1 MNITEL
7 ENRIAILEREAK
19 SYTPEERNNK
29 VEALT
34 EEFYASNGRHMH
46 SIYLQRLADVLLVE
60 ELKDS
65 NPNKITSTEQP
76 ILSNRQ
82 ILRRKKREFALTDDK
97 LDFVH
102 AKEHLGIDSLFK
114 KRTQNMDDQN

>member
-1 MNITEL
+1 MNLQQL
-7 ENRIAILEREAK
+7 ENRIAILERESK
-19 SYTPEERNNK
+19 SYTPEERKNK

-34 EEFYASNGRHMH
+34 EEFYAANGRHMH

-65 NPNKITSTEQP
+65 NPDKVTATERP
-76 ILSNRQ
+76 IMSNRQ
-82 ILRRKKREFALTDDK
+82 MITRKTREFALTGEK

>member
-1 MNITEL
+1 MNLIEL
-7 ENRIAILEREAK
+7 ENRIAVLEREAK
-19 SYTPEERNNK
+19 TYTKEERNNK

-34 EEFYASNGRHMH
+34 EEYYAANGRHMSSLH
-46 SIYLQRLADVLLVE
+46 LQRLADVLLVE

-65 NPNKITSTEQP
+65 NPDKVTATERP
-76 ILSNRQ
+76 IMSNRQ
-82 ILRRKKREFALTDDK
+82 MMTRKTREFALTGDK

>member
-1 MNITEL
+1 MSSL
-7 ENRIAILEREAK
+7 
-19 SYTPEERNNK
+19 
-29 VEALT
+29 
-34 EEFYASNGRHMH
+34 H
-46 SIYLQRLADVLLVE
+46 LQRLADVLLVE

-65 NPNKITSTEQP
+65 NPDKVTATERP
-76 ILSNRQ
+76 IMSNRQ
-82 ILRRKKREFALTDDK
+82 MMTRKTREFALTGDK

>member
-7 ENRIAILEREAK
+7 ENRIAILERDAK
-19 SYTPEERNNK
+19 TYTELERNNK

-34 EEFYASNGRHMH
+34 EEYYVANGRHMH

-65 NPNKITSTEQP
+65 NPDKVTATERP
-76 ILSNRQ
+76 IMSNRQ
-82 ILRRKKREFALTDDK
+82 MITRKTREFALTGDK

-114 KRTQNMDDQN
+114 KRTQNMDDQS